1 MDPKSLARQI
11 ESELEAVSTQK
22 RRDGMQDYFTTS
34 LHIIGVTTPDLRTIV
49 KVHQQ
54 SVKRA
59 PPEDVLALALELVRG
74 GTFEGRQ
81 AAYELVGG
89 HKATMGS
96 LTVRQLER
104 LGKGNDNWASVDA
117 FSCGITGMLWLQGHL
132 KDATFCKWVQSR
144 DLWWRRTAVVSTT
157 PLNQRTKGGTGDFE
171 RTLAMVGRVQHE
183 RHPMIWKA
191 VSWALRNLVQWDKDR
206 VEAYVA
212 NHDDVLP
219 APVIREVRK
228 KIETGVKTPRS

>member
-1 MDPKSLARQI
+1 MRTYHKKIFEAFKSEVEDQVDHHVRLDDEVKDIRLWQTFFKF
-11 ESELEAVSTQK
+11 LRVVLPYWDK
-22 RRDGMQDYFTTS
+22 M
-34 LHIIGVTTPDLRTIV
+34 LLVVLLVTC
-49 KVHQQ
+49 
-54 SVKRA
+54 
-59 PPEDVLALALELVRG
+59 
-74 GTFEGRQ
+74 
-81 AAYELVGG
+81 
-89 HKATMGS
+89 
-96 LTVRQLER
+96 
-104 LGKGNDNWASVDA
+104 AS
-117 FSCGITGMLWLQGHL
+117 ITGMLWLQGHL